1 MTGRNSVRNLIVATL
16 VAGAALAPS
25 APARAA
31 DEPIHLKL
39 PMNAPLTSPVYVRST
54 KPWIDKVEQDASGA
68 IKIDTYPGGQLASP
82 SNIYDRLVNNVFEL
96 AYGIHGSLGN
106 LFPRTSVAE
115 LPFLAT
121 EGTHSSVAL
130 WNMIENGAIA
140 SEYAQV
146 KPLAIFVYPQAQI
159 HTSKPVHTMED
170 LKGLKIAT
178 SSKLGGDVLEALG
191 VTAINVPPPDLYST
205 LNRHMVNGS
214 LMMWTGVVQF
224 KLPEVTSYHLETM
237 LGSSTGF
244 VLMNKPAYAKLPK
257 AAQQAIDAN
266 SGRVLSARYGHEL
279 DGIAADQRKEVGAM
293 PGHQVLELPPAEMAR
308 WREKAA
314 SVYDEWVARTPDGA
328 KVLAAW
334 KTELKKEGAM

>member
-1 MTGRNSVRNLIVATL
+1 MKYGVMAIAAATGLL
-16 VAGAALAPS
+16 AAASTPS
-25 APARAA
+25 RA

-54 KPWIDKVEQDASGA
+54 KPWIDQLEQETGGAVKV
-68 IKIDTYPGGQLASP
+68 DTYPGGQLASP
-82 SNIYDRLVNNVFEL
+82 QNIYDRLVNNVFEL
-96 AYGIHGSLGN
+96 AYGIHGSLGT
-106 LFPRTSVAE
+106 LFPKTSVAE

-130 WNMIENGAIA
+130 WNLVERGVIA

-146 KPLAIFVYPQAQI
+146 RPLALFVYPQAQI

-178 SSKLGGDVLEALG
+178 SSKLGGDVLMALG
-191 VTAINVPPPDLYST
+191 ATPINIPPPDLYAS
-205 LNRHMVNGS
+205 LNRRMVNGS

-224 KLPEVTSYHLETM
+224 KLPEVTSYHLESM

-244 VLMNKPAYAKLPK
+244 VLMNKPAYERLPEKTKK
-257 AAQQAIDAN
+257 AFDATT
-266 SGRVLSARYGHEL
+266 GRVLSARYGREL

-293 PGHQVLELPPAEMAR
+293 PGHEVIELPPEEKAR
-308 WREKAA
+308 WHKQAE
-314 SVYDEWVARTPDGA
+314 SVFDEWVKRTPDGA
-328 KVLAAW
+328 QVLAAW
-334 KTELKKEGAM
+334 REELKKEGAM

>member
-1 MTGRNSVRNLIVATL
+1 MKYGL
-16 VAGAALAPS
+16 VALAAAAGLSVS
-25 APARAA
+25 APVPSRA

-54 KPWIDKVEQDASGA
+54 HPWIEQIEKEAGGTL
-68 IKIDTYPGGQLASP
+68 KIDTYPGGQLASP
-82 SNIYDRLVNNVFEL
+82 TNIYDRLVNNVFEL

-130 WNMIENGAIA
+130 WNMIADGTIA

-146 KPLAIFVYPQAQI
+146 KPLAVFVYPQAQV

-191 VTAINVPPPDLYST
+191 ATPINVPPPDLYST

-224 KLPEVTSYHLETM
+224 KLLEVTSYHLETM

-244 VLMNKPAYAKLPK
+244 VLMNKPAYARLPDK
-257 AAQQAIDAN
+257 AKKAFDDTT
-266 SGRVLSARYGHEL
+266 GRVLSARYGREL

-293 PGHQVLELPPAEMAR
+293 PGHQVIELPPAEMAR

-328 KVLAAW
+328 KILAAW
-334 KTELKKEGAM
+334 KAELKKAGAM